1 VAPTSAYRPSGRADC
16 HTPGLRSLPLG
27 CVGYQCLAGRPPFLG
42 ESAASVMYQHQ
53 YGIPPRLT
61 QLQPDIPGPVAEA
74 IARVLQK
81 DPQLRYARA
90 GDVAAALGGVSAMG
104 AEIFHAVGPA
114 GDGLA
119 LG

>member
-1 VAPTSAYRPSGRADC
+1 
-16 HTPGLRSLPLG
+16 
-27 CVGYQCLAGRPPFLG
+27 
-42 ESAASVMYQHQ
+42 MYQHQ

-81 DPQLRYARA
+81 DRQLRYARA
-90 GDVAAALGGVSAMG
+90 GDMAAALGGVSAVG
-104 AEIFHAVGPA
+104 AEFFHAVGPA
-114 GDGLA
+114 GDGLS